1 MITVKLKIQQKVST
15 LVNNY
20 HCCWW
25 KIQIKFLMRCLK
37 YFIRYCNLFY
47 FNKSASAVSLT
58 LMYLYEY
65 NSVNAAYLTV
75 NLCLLF
81 GDNLRSGCKF

>member
-1 MITVKLKIQQKVST
+1 MITVKLKVLQKVSV

-20 HCCWW
+20 FSCCL
-25 KIQIKFLMRCLK
+25 KIEIKDLMRCLN
-37 YFIRYCNLFY
+37 YFNRYCNLFY

-65 NSVNAAYLTV
+65 NSGNAVYLTV
-75 NLCLLF
+75 ILCSLF
-81 GDNLRSGCKF
+81 GIT

>member
-1 MITVKLKIQQKVST
+1 MITVMLKVLQKVSV

-20 HCCWW
+20 YSCWV
-25 KIQIKFLMRCLK
+25 KIDIKVLMRCLN
-37 YFIRYCNLFY
+37 YLNRYCNLFY

-65 NSVNAAYLTV
+65 NSVNAAYFTV

-81 GDNLRSGCKF
+81 WDNLRSGCKF

>member
-1 MITVKLKIQQKVST
+1 MITDKLKVLQKVSV

-20 HCCWW
+20 YSYWL
-25 KIQIKFLMRCLK
+25 KIEIKVLMRCLN
-37 YFIRYCNLFY
+37 YYCNLFY

-58 LMYLYEY
+58 LMYLFEY
-65 NSVNAAYLTV
+65 NSVNTVYLIV
-75 NLCLLF
+75 ILCLLF

>member
-1 MITVKLKIQQKVST
+1 MITVKLKVLQKVSV

-20 HCCWW
+20 YSCWL
-25 KIQIKFLMRCLK
+25 KIEIKVLMRCLK
-37 YFIRYCNLFY
+37 YFNRYCNLFY
-47 FNKSASAVSLT
+47 FNQSASAVSLT

>member
-20 HCCWW
+20 YSCWLR
-25 KIQIKFLMRCLK
+25 IEIEVLIHCLK
-37 YFIRYCNLFY
+37 YFNRYCNLFY
-47 FNKSASAVSLT
+47 FNQSASAVSLT

-65 NSVNAAYLTV
+65 DSGNAVYLTV
-75 NLCLLF
+75 ILCSLF
-81 GDNLRSGCKF
+81 GIT

>member
-1 MITVKLKIQQKVST
+1 MITVKLKVLQKVSV

-20 HCCWW
+20 YSYWL
-25 KIQIKFLMRCLK
+25 KIEIKVLMRCLN
-37 YFIRYCNLFY
+37 YFNRCCNLFY
-47 FNKSASAVSLT
+47 FNQSASTVSLT

-65 NSVNAAYLTV
+65 NSVNAVYLTV

-81 GDNLRSGCKF
+81 WDNLRSGCKF

>member
-1 MITVKLKIQQKVST
+1 MITDKLKILQKVSV

-20 HCCWW
+20 YIYWL
-25 KIQIKFLMRCLK
+25 KIEIKVLMRCLN
-37 YFIRYCNLFY
+37 YFNRYCNLFY

-81 GDNLRSGCKF
+81 GDNLMSGCKF

>member
-20 HCCWW
+20 YSCWW
-25 KIQIKFLMRCLK
+25 KIEIKVLMRCLK
-37 YFIRYCNLFY
+37 YFNRYCNLFY
-47 FNKSASAVSLT
+47 FNQSTSAVSLT
-58 LMYLYEY
+58 LMYLFEY